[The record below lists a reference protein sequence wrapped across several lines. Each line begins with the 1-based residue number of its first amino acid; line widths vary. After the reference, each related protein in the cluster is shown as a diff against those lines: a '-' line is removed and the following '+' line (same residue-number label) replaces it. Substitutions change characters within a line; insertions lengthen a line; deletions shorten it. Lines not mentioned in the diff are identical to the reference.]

1 MSFIIFKEFKQKT
14 KIIFVTGGVVSSL
27 GKGISAASLGA
38 LLQSRGFKVR
48 LRKLDPYLNVD
59 PGTMNPNQ
67 HGEVFVT
74 DDGAETD
81 LDLGHYER
89 FTGVN
94 ATKNDNITAGKIY
107 QQVISNERKGKYLGK
122 TVQVIPHVTN
132 AIIENILKLIKKEDF
147 LIVEVGGTVGD
158 IESLPFLEAIRQL
171 RNHLSVKRTLF
182 IHCTLLPYLSATDE
196 VKTKPTQHSVKDL
209 REIGIQ
215 PDILICRCE
224 KNISYEEK
232 KKISLFCNLNTKNII
247 KALNVNSIY
256 ELPFL
261 FSKEKLDN
269 RVLDCFGIKG
279 AHSPNLK
286 NWINIIEKQKTSCQN
301 IEIGIVGKYVA
312 LKDAYKSL
320 NEALI
325 HSGIDKS
332 IKVNIHWID
341 SANSAKLKKR
351 LKLLDGII
359 VPGGF
364 GARGINGKLHS
375 IKYARENKIPFLGIC
390 FGMQLA
396 VIEIAKSLLKIK
408 NASSSEFN
416 NKNSKNVIGLL
427 TEWFKDG
434 KYHKRDKNFDFGGT
448 MRLGTYE
455 CKIKKN
461 SMANKIYSRLTIRE
475 RHRHRYEMNIKYEI
489 PFSKAGL
496 KISGISPDGKLP
508 EIIELEKHPWFL
520 GVQFHP
526 ELLSRPLNPHP
537 VFNSFIEACN
547 SNKF

>member
-1 MSFIIFKEFKQKT
+1 M
-14 KIIFVTGGVVSSL
+14 VSSL
-27 GKGISAASLGA
+27 GKGISAAALGA
-38 LLQSRGFKVR
+38 LLQARGYKVR

-94 ATKNDNITAGKIY
+94 ATKHDNITAGKIY
-107 QQVISNERKGKYLGK
+107 QQVISNERKGIYLGK

-132 AIIENILKLIKKEDF
+132 AIIENMLNLVSKEDF

-158 IESLPFLEAIRQL
+158 IESLPFLESIRQL
-171 RNHLSVKRTLF
+171 RNTLSNKRTLF
-182 IHCTLLPYLSATDE
+182 IHCTLIPYLSVTDE
-196 VKTKPTQHSVKDL
+196 LKTKPTQHSVKEL

-224 KNISYEEK
+224 KSISLEDK
-232 KKISLFCNLNTKNII
+232 KKISLFCNLNKKNII
-247 KALNVNSIY
+247 QALNVNSIY
-256 ELPFL
+256 EIPSL
-261 FSKEKLDN
+261 FFKQKLDD
-269 RVLDCFGIKG
+269 RVLECLRISNSKL
-279 AHSPNLK
+279 PNLK
-286 NWINIIEKQKTSCQN
+286 NWINIIEKQKSLN
-301 IEIGIVGKYVA
+301 KSINVGIVGKYIE

-320 NEALI
+320 VEALI
-325 HSGIDKS
+325 HSGIAKS
-332 IKVNIHWID
+332 TKININWID
-341 SANSAKLKKR
+341 ASDLVKLKKKI
-351 LKLLDGII
+351 LNLNGII

-364 GARGINGKLHS
+364 GTRAIQGKMYS
-375 IKYARENKIPFLGIC
+375 IKYARENHIPFLGIC

-396 VIEIAKSLLKIK
+396 VIDIAKNLLKIK

-416 NKNSKNVIGLL
+416 KNKSKNVIGLL

-434 KYHKRDKNFDFGGT
+434 KSQKRDKNFDYGGT
-448 MRLGTYE
+448 MRLGTYS
-455 CKIKKN
+455 CKIKKK
-461 SMANKIYSRLTIRE
+461 SMAYKIYLKNVVRE
-475 RHRHRYEMNIKYEI
+475 RHRHRYEMNIKYERA
-489 PFSKAGL
+489 FQEVGL
-496 KISGISPDGKLP
+496 EISGKSPDGKLP
-508 EIIELEKHPWFL
+508 EIIELKNHPWFL

-537 VFNSFIEACN
+537 IFNSFIKACIK
-547 SNKF
+547 NK